1 MRHILINRVKAL
13 DFYGKT
19 MAFFFMSTFMTYY
32 VAVRNIIKA
41 KDPLHTIELDLFTY
55 IMPFISF
62 IIDAA
67 VKRAYHIQAQNWIVC
82 VKVIC
87 IFFYLS

>member
-1 MRHILINRVKAL
+1 M

-19 MAFFFMSTFMTYY
+19 MAFFFLSAMMTYY
-32 VAVRNIIKA
+32 VAIINIMKA
-41 KDPLHTIELDLFTY
+41 KDPNHTIELDLFTY

-82 VKVIC
+82 IKVLA

>member
-67 VKRAYHIQAQNWIVC
+67 VKRAYHI
-82 VKVIC
+82 
-87 IFFYLS
+87 